1 MEFEFLGP
9 LRVRGDLTEVGV
21 SAPMSRKL
29 LAVLLCHPNTPVSTD
44 QIVDALWPD
53 QPTGAEH
60 SKLLQVQVYRLR
72 RALHDPSRIR
82 FEQGS
87 YTLVVH
93 PGELDAERFETLLT
107 EGMEVADSSDPSWG
121 TELLRKA
128 LSLWRGEPF
137 GDLADLPMLR
147 AEADRLAERR
157 LVGYEELYATELSA
171 GRHSAIVADLSERA
185 SANPLRERLQGL
197 LMTALY
203 RCGRQ
208 AEALEVFRRTRSVLV
223 DELGVEPAGELQRL
237 HQAILAADPDLEAA
251 GAHKA
256 AAPPAQLPADTT
268 DFTGRSEHLLK
279 LRDLLA
285 PEQDGAAVSI
295 SAITGKPGVGK
306 TTLAVHAAHQLR
318 ENFPDGQLYVDLRGT
333 ETNPVAPAEVLA
345 RFLRALGLDGSAIP
359 DDLEERAAIYRSRLA
374 SKRVLVLLD
383 NASTAAQLR
392 PMLPGVPG
400 SAVLVTS
407 RTRIV
412 DLGSI
417 RLIDLDILSPPQAV
431 ELLARII
438 GEQRVEAER
447 EEAKQI
453 AMLCGYLPL
462 AVIIAA
468 ARLAAHPHWRLN
480 RLVRALSDEQRRLD
494 ELAVGDLEV
503 RASLTLSYAGLDEV
517 AQRAFC
523 RLGLLETP
531 DVAGW
536 VVAALLDAG
545 VEEAEELIDRL
556 LDAQLLEVAGEDGT
570 GQPRYRLHD
579 LVRVFARER
588 ALTDADPRERA
599 EAIKRVL
606 GCWLSLTE
614 QASRRVMSRSYWVAS
629 GSSPRWHLPDEV
641 AGELLADPFAWYD
654 AERVSLDSAV
664 EQAASLGSDEVAWEL
679 ASALRFFQRV
689 RGYTDDWQRT
699 NAVALEAVRRAG
711 NRRGEVV
718 MTHGLGQL
726 NAVQHHYDDALS
738 CLEQAADGFVEV
750 HEPRGA
756 ARLLSDLGRLYF
768 QLGRFDEGLGCFER
782 AIRTFAELED
792 EFGEAHAR
800 CDLGHHYNILGR
812 SERTLECVEPA
823 VRTFQRRGHQ
833 YGEALARYVIGESQV
848 DQGRAAEAR
857 GNLERALAVCAEA
870 GYRLGEARALYKLGV
885 VHYTEGRLDEA
896 VDCLERGVGISEE
909 LDHRKEGAYALQ
921 QLGMVYAAQGRRP
934 EAQAMCQR
942 CIQTFRELDDTHGEA
957 LTLRVLG
964 QLYAAEERY
973 PLAVACLKE
982 ALHKWQQTDLV
993 VWQARTLRDLGAVH
1007 EAAADTD
1014 AAALAF
1020 AEAERLHGGQDVPDT
1035 GDLVLQGEQPL

>member
-9 LRVRGDLTEVGV
+9 LRVRGDLTEVAV
-21 SAPMSRKL
+21 SAPMSRRL

-44 QIVDALWPD
+44 QLADVLWPD
-53 QPTGAEH
+53 QLSGAEQ
-60 SKLLQVQVYRLR
+60 SKQLQVQVYRLR
-72 RALHDPSRIR
+72 RALGDPSRVR

-107 EGMEVADSSDPSWG
+107 EGMEIAGSADPAWG

-128 LSLWRGEPF
+128 LALWRGDPF

-147 AEADRLAERR
+147 QEAARLNERR
-157 LVGYEELYATELSA
+157 MVGFQELYAAELAA
-171 GRHSAIVADLSERA
+171 GRHAAIVADLSELA
-185 SANPLRERLQGL
+185 VAYPLRERLQGL

-208 AEALEVFRRTRSVLV
+208 AEALEVYRRTRAVLV

-237 HQAILAADPDLEAA
+237 HQSILEADPELESSAA
-251 GAHKA
+251 QKAA

-268 DFTGRSEHLLK
+268 DFTGRTEHLTK

-285 PEQDGAAVSI
+285 PGEDAAVTI

-306 TTLAVHAAHQLR
+306 TTLAVHAAHLLR
-318 ENFPDGQLYVDLRGT
+318 DNFPDGQLYVDLRGT
-333 ETNPVAPAEVLA
+333 ETNPVAPSEVLA

-374 SKRVLVLLD
+374 NKRVLVLLD

-392 PMLPGVPG
+392 PMLPGMPG

-417 RLIDLDILSPPQAV
+417 RLIDLDILSPSQAV
-431 ELLARII
+431 ELLGRII
-438 GEQRVEAER
+438 GEQRVAAEH
-447 EEAKQI
+447 EQATQI
-453 AMLCGYLPL
+453 VKLCGYLPL

-468 ARLAAHPHWRLN
+468 ARLAAHPHWRLS

-503 RASLTLSYAGLDEV
+503 RASLTLSYTGLDAA
-517 AQRAFC
+517 AQRTFC
-523 RLGLLETP
+523 LLGLLEQA

-536 VVAALLDAG
+536 VVAALLDSS

-556 LDAQLLEVAGEDGT
+556 LDAQLLEVAGEDAT

-588 ALTDADPRERA
+588 ALAEQTPQQRA
-599 EAIKRVL
+599 EAIERVL
-606 GCWLSLTE
+606 GCWLSLVE
-614 QASRRVMSRSYWVAS
+614 QASRRELSRAYWVAS
-629 GSSPRWHLPDEV
+629 GSSPRWPLPEDV
-641 AGELLADPFAWYD
+641 TAELLADSFAWFD
-654 AERVSLDSAV
+654 AERVSLTTAV
-664 EQAASLGSDEVAWEL
+664 EQAAALGLHEVAWEL
-679 ASALRFFQRV
+679 ASALRLFQRV

-699 NAVALEAVRRAG
+699 NAVALEAVRKAG

-718 MTHGLGQL
+718 MTHGQGQL
-726 NAVQHHYDDALS
+726 QAVQHNYDEALS
-738 CLEQAADGFVEV
+738 CLEQATEGYVEV
-750 HEPRGA
+750 HEPTGA
-756 ARLLSDLGRLYF
+756 ARLLGDIGRLYF
-768 QLGRFDEGLGCFER
+768 QLGRFDAATACYER
-782 AIRTFAELED
+782 AMTTFNEMGD
-792 EFGEAHAR
+792 EFGEAQAR
-800 CDLGHHYNILGR
+800 CDIGRHYNKLGR
-812 SERTLECVEPA
+812 SELAVQYVEPA
-823 VRTFQRRGHQ
+823 VRTFQRRGNK
-833 YGEALARYVIGESQV
+833 YGEALARYVICESLV

-857 GNLERALAVCAEA
+857 GNLESALLVCAEA
-870 GYRLGEARALYKLGV
+870 GYRFGEARILFKLGS
-885 VHYTEGRLDEA
+885 VHHADGRLEEA
-896 VDCLERGVGISEE
+896 VDCLERGVAISEE
-909 LDHRKEGAYALQ
+909 LNNGRDSAYGQQ
-921 QLGMVYAAQGRRP
+921 QLGVVYSAQGRRP

-942 CIQTFRELDDTHGEA
+942 CLQTFRELQDRHGEA

-964 QLYAAEERY
+964 RLYQAEERFA
-973 PLAVACLKE
+973 LAVACLKE

-993 VWQARTLRDLGAVH
+993 VWQARTLRDLAEVH
-1007 EAAADTD
+1007 DAAGDTD

-1020 AEAERLHGGQDVPDT
+1020 AESDRLMNGQEPTDAP
-1035 GDLVLQGEQPL
+1035 DLVLHGEQPL